1 MRNFD
6 KQEIKNCITNEQV
19 FDLLEEFGGEP
30 EFCNDYILSRTICHN
45 MPGEGS
51 FKLYYYFNSQLFH
64 CYTGCEEPSFDI
76 FQLVMKVADIQSGKH
91 YDLNDAVRFIAF
103 KFGIII
109 HSKEEMEQPDFEDWK
124 ILNSYDR
131 IQKVELKKNEITLQ
145 DYDPTILSR
154 LNYTLK
160 IAPWLREGMTQA
172 MLDCAMI
179 GYYLGGDQITI
190 PHFDKDGRF
199 VGLRGR
205 TMCKEEA
212 ERFGKYRPIVI
223 NKQLYNHPLG
233 MNLYGLNW
241 SKENIKIMK
250 KAIVFESE
258 KSVLLYGSYFGPENN
273 ISVACCGSNLSV
285 YQVQLLLD
293 AGAEEII
300 IAFDRQFQELGDK
313 EFKHLTANLTKIH
326 NKYKNFA
333 TISFIFDKGML
344 TGYKSSPIDH
354 GPDIF
359 LQLFK
364 ERIYL

>member
-1 MRNFD
+1 MALSFD
-6 KQEIKNCITNEQV
+6 KAEIRSALSLDNI
-19 FDLLEEFGGEP
+19 FDILTEWGGEP
-30 EFCNDYILSRTICHN
+30 EYTDFGILSTTICHN
-45 MPGEGS
+45 LPGEGS
-51 FKLYYYFNSQLFH
+51 HKLYYYENSGLFR
-64 CYTGCEEPSFDI
+64 CYTGCQESFDI
-76 FQLVMKVADIQSGKH
+76 FELTMKVADIQSGKH

-109 HSKEEMEQPDFEDWK
+109 HSEEEIEQPDFEDWK

-160 IAPWLREGMTQA
+160 IAPWLHEGMTQE
-172 MLDCAMI
+172 MLDYAMI

-241 SKENIKIMK
+241 SKENIKTMK

-258 KSVLLYGSYFGPENN
+258 NSL
-273 ISVACCGSNLSV
+273 
-285 YQVQLLLD
+285 
-293 AGAEEII
+293 
-300 IAFDRQFQELGDK
+300 
-313 EFKHLTANLTKIH
+313 
-326 NKYKNFA
+326 
-333 TISFIFDKGML
+333 
-344 TGYKSSPIDH
+344 
-354 GPDIF
+354 
-359 LQLFK
+359 
-364 ERIYL
+364 